1 MRLKSV
7 AFSVIGLGVLLLS
20 LTACLAQPTAGLT
33 AATPMVQRSGGKLIY
48 GLTLAP
54 SGIDPHVNAS
64 SELGI
69 PLTSVYDT
77 LVYQTANGR
86 FVPGLATD
94 WEVSDDGLVY
104 TFHLRRDVTFHDG
117 TPFNAE
123 AVKFNL
129 DRIADPETKSQKAVL
144 MLGPYDHC
152 AVVDEYTVKVFF
164 REPYAPFL
172 DSLSQVYLGM
182 ASPTAVQKWGL
193 DYQMHQVGTGPFMF
207 KEYVPQDHLTL
218 VRNPSY
224 NWAPSIFEHQGP
236 AFLDEVE
243 FRFFVDP
250 ATRALALESGDV
262 HVVGEIP
269 PQDAT
274 RLETN
279 SGFKIVPVPIPGQ
292 PLQGFLNTAKSPT
305 DDLRVRQA
313 LLYSTDRRAIVQTI
327 FRQYSPVAWGPLSAV
342 TWGYDEAVVGR
353 YDYDP
358 VKARALLDEAG
369 WQDAD
374 GDGIREKDGQPL
386 VVMAYLMS
394 WGYIPEVATLL
405 QAQWREVGVDFR
417 SEQVAYPAAL
427 EAARLGKHNLILFNL
442 AGSDP
447 DLLRG
452 FFRSDANF
460 NWAKV
465 NDPQLDTLLDEGARA
480 REPGERRAIYADIQT
495 RIMDQALIIPIR
507 DYANLNGTSAAV
519 QGLTY
524 NPQGWFPWLYEVWL
538 TGAGE

>member
-224 NWAPSIFEHQGP
+224 NWAPSIFEHQGL

-369 WQDAD
+369 WQDTD

>member
-224 NWAPSIFEHQGP
+224 NWAPSVFEHQGP

-292 PLQGFLNTAKSPT
+292 PLQGFLNTAKPPT

-405 QAQWREVGVDFR
+405 QAQWREVGVDFH

>member
-1 MRLKSV
+1 MRLKNVTFSLV
-7 AFSVIGLGVLLLS
+7 ALSALILS
-20 LTACLAQPTAGLT
+20 LTACHAPPIASPTAT
-33 AATPMVQRSGGKLIY
+33 TPTTQTRGGKLIY

-77 LVYQTANGR
+77 LVYQTADGN

-94 WEVSDDGLVY
+94 WEISDNGLVY
-104 TFHLRRDVTFHDG
+104 TFHLRQDVTFHDG

-129 DRIADPETKSQKAVL
+129 NRIADPETKSQKAVF
-144 MLGPYDHC
+144 MLGSYDHC
-152 AVVDEYTVKVFF
+152 DVVDEYTAKVFF

-172 DSLSQVYLGM
+172 DSLSQVYLGI
-182 ASPTAVQKWGL
+182 ASPTAVKKWGL

-218 VRNPSY
+218 VHNPNY

-250 ATRALALESGDV
+250 ATRALALESGEA
-262 HVVGEIP
+262 HVIGEIP
-269 PQDAT
+269 PQDAA

-279 SGFKIVPVPIPGQ
+279 PDFKIVPVPIPGQ
-292 PLQGFLNTAKSPT
+292 PLQGFLNTAKPPA

-313 LLYSTDRRAIVQTI
+313 LLYATDRRAIVQAI
-327 FRQYSPVAWGPLSAV
+327 FREYSPVAWGPLSAV
-342 TWGYDEAVVGR
+342 TWGYDEAVIGR

-358 VKARALLDEAG
+358 AQARALLDEAG
-369 WQDAD
+369 WQDTD

-386 VVMAYLMS
+386 AVEAYLMG
-394 WGYIPEVATLL
+394 WGFISEVATLL

-417 SEQVAYPAAL
+417 SEEVAYPAAL

-447 DLLRG
+447 DLLHG

-460 NWAKV
+460 NWAKI
-465 NDPQLDTLLDEGARA
+465 NDPQLDALLDEGARV
-480 REPGERRAIYADIQT
+480 RQPDERREIYAEIQT
-495 RIMDQALIIPIR
+495 RIMDQALIVPIR
-507 DYANLNGTSAAV
+507 DYVNLNGMSAAV
-519 QGLTY
+519 QGLRY
-524 NPQGWFPWLYEVWL
+524 DAQGWFPWLYEVWL
-538 TGAGE
+538 AGSGE

>member
-1 MRLKSV
+1 MGFKNTLLPMIALS
-7 AFSVIGLGVLLLS
+7 VLLFS
-20 LTACLAQPTAGLT
+20 LTACPAQPAISPTST
-33 AATPMVQRSGGKLIY
+33 TSAAPTQGGKLIY

-77 LVYQTANGR
+77 LVYQTADGN
-86 FVPGLATD
+86 FVPGLATE
-94 WEVSDDGLVY
+94 WEISNNGLVY

-123 AVKFNL
+123 AVEFNL
-129 DRIADPETKSQKAVL
+129 NRIADPETKSQKAAL

-152 AVVDEYTVKVFF
+152 DVVDEYTVKVFF

-182 ASPTAVQKWGL
+182 ASPAAIRKWGL
-193 DYQMHQVGTGPFMF
+193 DYQMHQVGTGPFIF

-218 VRNPSY
+218 VRDPNY
-224 NWAPSIFEHQGP
+224 NWAPSIFKHQGP
-236 AFLDEVE
+236 AYLDEIE
-243 FRFFVDP
+243 FSFFVDP
-250 ATRALALESGDV
+250 ATRALALESGEA
-262 HVVGEIP
+262 HVIGEIP
-269 PQDAT
+269 PQDAA
-274 RLETN
+274 RLAKN
-279 SGFKIVPVPIPGQ
+279 PGFRIVPVPIPGQ
-292 PLQGFLNTAKSPT
+292 PLQAFLNTAKSPT

-313 LLYSTDRRAIVQTI
+313 LLYATNRQAIVQTI
-327 FRQYSPVAWGPLSAV
+327 FRGYSPVAWGPLSAV
-342 TWGYDEAVVGR
+342 TWGYDESVVGL
-353 YDYDP
+353 YDYNPD
-358 VKARALLDEAG
+358 KARALLDEAG
-369 WQDAD
+369 WQDTN

-386 VVMAYLMS
+386 AVMAYLMS
-394 WGYIPEVATLL
+394 WGYIPEVATML

-465 NDPQLDTLLDEGARA
+465 NDPQLDALLDEGARV
-480 REPGERRAIYADIQT
+480 RESDKRQTIYTDIQA

-507 DYANLNGTSAAV
+507 DYVNLNGMSTTV
-519 QGLTY
+519 QGLSY

-538 TGAGE
+538 AGAGE

>member
-224 NWAPSIFEHQGP
+224 NWAPSIFEHQGL

-269 PQDAT
+269 PQDAA

-292 PLQGFLNTAKSPT
+292 PLQGFLNTAKPPT

>member
-1 MRLKSV
+1 MQFKNTVVPMIAIS
-7 AFSVIGLGVLLLS
+7 VLLLS
-20 LTACLAQPTAGLT
+20 LTACPAQPAVIPTST
-33 AATPMVQRSGGKLIY
+33 TPAAPTQGGKLIY
-48 GLTLAP
+48 GLTLVP

-77 LVYQTANGR
+77 LVYQTTDGD
-86 FVPGLATD
+86 FVPGLATE
-94 WEVSDDGLVY
+94 WEISDNGLVY

-129 DRIADPETKSQKAVL
+129 NRIADPETKSQKAVL

-152 AVVDEYTVKVFF
+152 DVVDEYTVKVFF

-182 ASPTAVQKWGL
+182 ASPTAVQKWGA

-207 KEYVPQDHLTL
+207 KEYVPKDHLTL
-218 VRNPSY
+218 VRNPNY
-224 NWAPSIFEHQGP
+224 NWAPSIFTHQGP
-236 AFLDEVE
+236 AYLDEIE
-243 FRFFVDP
+243 FRFFADP
-250 ATRALALESGDV
+250 ATRALALESSEA
-262 HVVGEIP
+262 HVIGEIP
-269 PQDAT
+269 PQDAA
-274 RLETN
+274 RLAKN
-279 SGFKIVPVPIPGQ
+279 PSFRIVPVPIPGQ
-292 PLQGFLNTAKSPT
+292 PLQAFLNTAKFPT

-313 LLYSTDRRAIVQTI
+313 LLYATNRQAIVQTI
-327 FRQYSPVAWGPLSAV
+327 FREYSPVAWGPLSAV
-342 TWGYDEAVVGR
+342 TWGYDDSVVGM

-358 VKARALLDEAG
+358 DKARTLLDEAG
-369 WQDAD
+369 WQDTN

-386 VVMAYLMS
+386 AVMAYLMS
-394 WGYIPEVATLL
+394 WGYIPEVATML

-427 EAARLGKHNLILFNL
+427 EAARLGKHNLIMFNL

-460 NWAKV
+460 NWAKI
-465 NDPQLDTLLDEGARA
+465 NDPQLDALLDEGARV
-480 REPGERRAIYADIQT
+480 RDSDKRQTIYADIQA

-507 DYANLNGTSAAV
+507 DYVNLNGMSIAV
-519 QGLTY
+519 QGLIY

-538 TGAGE
+538 AGTGE

>member
-1 MRLKSV
+1 MRLKHIV
-7 AFSVIGLGVLLLS
+7 FSAIGLGLSLL
-20 LTACLAQPTAGLT
+20 LTACPAQPATSPAP
-33 AATPMVQRSGGKLIY
+33 ATPAAPTAGGKLIY

-77 LVYQTANGR
+77 LVYQTADGD
-86 FVPGLATD
+86 FVPGLATE
-94 WEVSDDGLVY
+94 WEISDNGLVY
-104 TFHLRRDVTFHDG
+104 TFHLRQDVTFHDG

-129 DRIADPETKSQKAVL
+129 NRIADPETKSQKAAL

-152 AVVDEYTVKVFF
+152 DVVDEYTVKVFF

-182 ASPTAVQKWGL
+182 ASPTAVEKWGA

-207 KEYVPQDHLTL
+207 KEYVPKDHLTL
-218 VRNPSY
+218 VCNPNY
-224 NWAPSIFEHQGP
+224 NWAPAIFNHQGP
-236 AFLDEVE
+236 AYLDEIE

-250 ATRALALESGDV
+250 ATRALALEAGEA
-262 HVVGEIP
+262 HVIGEIP
-269 PQDAT
+269 PQDAA
-274 RLETN
+274 RLEDN
-279 SGFKIVPVPIPGQ
+279 PAFKIVPVPIPGQ
-292 PLQGFLNTAKSPT
+292 PLQAFLNTTKSPT

-313 LLYSTDRRAIVQTI
+313 LLYATDREAIVQAI
-327 FRQYSPVAWGPLSAV
+327 FREYSPVAWGPLSAV
-342 TWGYDEAVVGR
+342 TWGYNEAVVGQ
-353 YDYDP
+353 YKYDP
-358 VKARALLDEAG
+358 AKARELLDEAG
-369 WQDAD
+369 WQDTD
-374 GDGIREKDGQPL
+374 GDGIREKDGQRL
-386 VVMAYLMS
+386 VVAAYLMS

-405 QAQWREVGVDFR
+405 QSQWKEVGVDIR
-417 SEQVAYPAAL
+417 SQQVAYPAAL

-452 FFRSDANF
+452 FFHSEANF

-465 NDPQLDTLLDEGARA
+465 NDPQLDALLEEGARLRDPA
-480 REPGERRAIYADIQT
+480 ERRAIYADIQEK
-495 RIMDQALIIPIR
+495 IMEQALIIPIR
-507 DYANLNGTSAAV
+507 DYVNLNGVSAQV
-519 QGLTY
+519 QDLRY
-524 NPQGWFPWLYEVWL
+524 DVQGWFPWLYDVWL
-538 TGAGE
+538 SGSGD

>member
-224 NWAPSIFEHQGP
+224 NWAPSIFEHQGL

-405 QAQWREVGVDFR
+405 QAQWREVGVDFH

>member
-224 NWAPSIFEHQGP
+224 NWAPSIFEHQGL

-292 PLQGFLNTAKSPT
+292 PLQGFLNTAKPPT

-405 QAQWREVGVDFR
+405 QAQWREVGVDFH

-495 RIMDQALIIPIR
+495 KIMDQALIIPIR

>member
-1 MRLKSV
+1 MRLKSI
-7 AFSVIGLGVLLLS
+7 AFSLIALSALLLS
-20 LTACLAQPTAGLT
+20 LTACPAQPTAGPTFTTTTQL
-33 AATPMVQRSGGKLIY
+33 RGGKLIY

-77 LVYQTANGR
+77 LVYQTADGS

-94 WEVSDDGLVY
+94 WEISDNGLVY
-104 TFHLRRDVTFHDG
+104 TFHLRQDVTFHDG

-129 DRIADPETKSQKAVL
+129 NRIADPEMKSQKAVL
-144 MLGPYDHC
+144 ILGPYDHC
-152 AVVDEYTVKVFF
+152 DVVDEYTVKVFF

-193 DYQMHQVGTGPFMF
+193 DFQMHQVGTGPFMF

-218 VRNPSY
+218 VRNPNY
-224 NWAPSIFEHQGP
+224 NWAPSAFEHQGP

-250 ATRALALESGDV
+250 ATRTLALESGEA
-262 HVVGEIP
+262 HIIGEIP
-269 PQDAT
+269 SQDAA
-274 RLETN
+274 RLESN
-279 SGFKIVPVPIPGQ
+279 PDFKIVPVPIPGQ
-292 PLQGFLNTAKSPT
+292 PLQGFLNTVKPPS

-313 LLYSTDRRAIVQTI
+313 LLYATDRRAIVQAI
-327 FRQYSPVAWGPLSAV
+327 FREYSPVAWGPLSAV
-342 TWGYDEAVVGR
+342 TWSYDEAVVGR

-358 VKARALLDEAG
+358 AQARALLDEAG
-369 WQDAD
+369 WQDTN
-374 GDGIREKDGQPL
+374 GDGIREKDGRPL
-386 VVMAYLMS
+386 VVTVYLMS

-405 QAQWREVGVDFR
+405 QAQWREVGVDVR

-465 NDPQLDTLLDEGARA
+465 NDPQLDTLLDEGARV
-480 REPGERRAIYADIQT
+480 REPDERREIYAEIQT

-507 DYANLNGTSAAV
+507 DYVNLNGMSATV
-519 QGLTY
+519 QGLRY
-524 NPQGWFPWLYEVWL
+524 NPQGWFPWLYEVSL
-538 TGAGE
+538 AGPGD